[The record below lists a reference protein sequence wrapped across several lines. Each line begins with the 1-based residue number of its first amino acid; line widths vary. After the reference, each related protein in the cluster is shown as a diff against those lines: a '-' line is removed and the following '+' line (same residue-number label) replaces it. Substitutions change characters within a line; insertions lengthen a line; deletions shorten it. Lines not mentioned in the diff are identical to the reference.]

1 MRHLALLLLCVAC
14 LGAAEPAAPTAADVV
29 IYPRATAAGQATAAA
44 DHDGWNRAPWLV
56 GALALAAAGTWWLW
70 RSRGLTGPRS
80 RSGRRLVIEETR
92 SLGNRQYLI
101 VAAYEEKKLLLGV
114 TPGRIR
120 LLCDLPTDKEPAP

>member
-1 MRHLALLLLCVAC
+1 MRHFLLLLLCAAC
-14 LGAAEPAAPTAADVV
+14 LGAAEPAAPDAV
-29 IYPRATAAGQATAAA
+29 IYPRAPGEKAATAA
-44 DHDGWNRAPWLV
+44 DHDGWSRAPWLV

-70 RSRGLTGPRS
+70 RSRTHSGPGN

-114 TPGRIR
+114 TPGRIK
-120 LLCDLPTDKEPAP
+120 LLCDLPTDEDTGP

>member
-1 MRHLALLLLCVAC
+1 MRHLALLLFCAAC
-14 LGAAEPAAPTAADVV
+14 LGAAEPAAPTASEVV
-29 IYPRATAAGQATAAA
+29 IYPRAPGEKTAAA

-70 RSRGLTGPRS
+70 RSRGLAGPGNRS
-80 RSGRRLVIEETR
+80 TRRLVIEETR

-101 VAAYEEKKLLLGV
+101 VATYEEKKLLLGV

-120 LLCDLPTDKEPAP
+120 LLCDLPTDEEAGP